1 MQNLSNLIRLAISS
15 ILIGVSL
22 VTLILM
28 FFMKA
33 IRGNLNEF
41 RTPFLLVIIITLS
54 IGSFLL
60 YQSVK
65 KWRINN
71 LASLELKLINLAK
84 RQDGMITI
92 PDASVKL
99 NKSIESVASGFK
111 SLERKDIIE
120 VSANDKGGLE
130 YRLLF

>member
-1 MQNLSNLIRLAISS
+1 
-15 ILIGVSL
+15 
-22 VTLILM
+22 M